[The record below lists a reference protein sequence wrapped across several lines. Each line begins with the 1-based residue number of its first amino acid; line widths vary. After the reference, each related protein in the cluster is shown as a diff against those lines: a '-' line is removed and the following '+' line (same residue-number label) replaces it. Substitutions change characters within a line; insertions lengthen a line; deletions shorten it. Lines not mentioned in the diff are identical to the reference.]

1 MIDRVHVTGGDV
13 PSPKLNCS
21 SSDILSCLIVVSERI
36 IEFSS
41 FHCGHNMPLIKA
53 SVQELERTR
62 VVPGSPPVTGMFDLT
77 LRGMHIQN
85 ISADISSEN
94 LKKEM
99 EKAFPN
105 QGGFEVVRLGGCF
118 GYKWQLTWSNK
129 GGDQLPMEVSNA
141 RLVGDFPTVQLETV
155 TDGGVWMS
163 PIRGDM
169 LRLPETQPQVI
180 FNMNNWIS
188 LNKLVAYTCISG
200 DCSVSDQVSDMFCTY
215 LSNLV

>member
-1 MIDRVHVTGGDV
+1 MIDSVHVTDGEV

-21 SSDILSCLIVVSERI
+21 SSDTLSCLIVVNERI

-41 FHCGHNMPLIKA
+41 FNCGHNMPLIKA

-77 LRGMHIQN
+77 LEGMHSQN

-105 QGGFEVVRLGGCF
+105 QGGFEVVRLGSCF

-129 GGDQLPMEVSNA
+129 GGDQPPIEVSNT
-141 RLVGDFPTVQLETV
+141 RLVGDFPNIKLETV
-155 TDGGVWMS
+155 TDGGAWMS

-180 FNMNNWIS
+180 FNMNNCTCMY
-188 LNKLVAYTCISG
+188 LNKLVAYISRDG
-200 DCSVSDQVSDMFCTY
+200 SISDQ
-215 LSNLV
+215 L